1 MIVAVGM
8 SGGVDSTVTAL
19 LLQEQG
25 HVVIGLTMQIWDG
38 SVALPDEGRS
48 GCFGPG
54 EARDLATVRA
64 VAERLGIRHVTVPL
78 AEAYTRCVLDPFRDA
93 YRAGRTP
100 NPCVVCNTRMK
111 FGLLLETARAM
122 GIAFDA
128 FATGHY
134 ARVAFDPARGLFV
147 LRRGMDAAKDQSYF
161 LSRLTQA
168 QLRQTLFPLGEMTKP
183 AVVARART
191 AGFGDIADREES
203 QDFIESESY
212 DPLFQPGD
220 SHPGPLVDT
229 AGRVLGEHRGIIHY
243 TVGQRQ
249 GLGVAT
255 GDRLYVKEIQP
266 QTNTVVLGRRAEVFS
281 DACRAEDVNW
291 IAGTP
296 PPEGAACRV
305 RLRYRHPGV
314 GAQIRPLADGSWR
327 VDFAEPQFAVAPGQA
342 AVFDRDD
349 EVLGGGWI
357 APAEDPTCKH

>member
-1 MIVAVGM
+1 MTVAVGM
-8 SGGVDSTVTAL
+8 SGGVDSTVAAL
-19 LLQEQG
+19 LLQQQG
-25 HVVIGLTMQIWDG
+25 HAVVGLTMQIWDG
-38 SVALPDEGRS
+38 SVPLRDEGRS
-48 GCFGPG
+48 GCYGPG
-54 EARDLATVRA
+54 EARDLALVRA

-78 AEAYTRCVLDPFRDA
+78 AESYNRCVLDPFRDA

-100 NPCVVCNTRMK
+100 NPCVICNARMK
-111 FGLLLETARAM
+111 FGLLQETARAM

-134 ARVAFDPARGLFV
+134 ARVRFDPARQVYV
-147 LRRGMDAAKDQSYF
+147 LRRGVDTAKDQSYF
-161 LSRLTQA
+161 LTRLTQA
-168 QLRQTLFPLGEMTKP
+168 QLRQTLFPLGELTKP
-183 AVVARART
+183 EVVARARA

-220 SHPGPLVDT
+220 SRPGPLVDT
-229 AGRVLGEHRGIIHY
+229 AARVLGQHRGIIHY

-266 QTNTVVLGRRAEVFS
+266 RTNTVVLGRREEVFS
-281 DACRAEDVNW
+281 DGCRVEDLNW
-291 IAGTP
+291 IAGAP
-296 PPEGAACRV
+296 PPAGTTCRA

-314 GAQIRPLADGSWR
+314 DAQLQPLAAGAWQVAFS
-327 VDFAEPQFAVAPGQA
+327 APQFAVAPGQA
-342 AVFDRDD
+342 AVFYVGD

-357 APAEDPTCKH
+357 APAGA